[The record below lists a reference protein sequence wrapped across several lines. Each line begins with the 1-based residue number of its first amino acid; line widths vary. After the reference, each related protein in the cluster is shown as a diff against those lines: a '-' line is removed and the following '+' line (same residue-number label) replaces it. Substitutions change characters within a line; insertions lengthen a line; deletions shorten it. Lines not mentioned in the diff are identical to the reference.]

1 MDPTYRMDT
10 AEDGT
15 PVYVCLVCAGQG
27 SEHHATDMEL
37 FTLHM
42 QQRHDGRMVNEDEA
56 QRPAE
61 TTPPG
66 TPTAGESPDAYAAP
80 PE

>member
-15 PVYVCLVCAGQG
+15 PVYVCLVCAAQG
-27 SEHHATDMEL
+27 SEHHSTDMEL

-42 QQRHDGRMVNEDEA
+42 QQRHDGRMAPEGETPSPEA
-56 QRPAE
+56 PQDASEPAAE
-61 TTPPG
+61 HG
-66 TPTAGESPDAYAAP
+66 SY
-80 PE
+80 